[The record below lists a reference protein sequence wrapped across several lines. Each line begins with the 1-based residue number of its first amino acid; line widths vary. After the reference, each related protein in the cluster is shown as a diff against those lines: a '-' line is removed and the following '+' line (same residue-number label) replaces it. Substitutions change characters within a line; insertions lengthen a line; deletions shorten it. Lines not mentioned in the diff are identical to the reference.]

1 MPGGNVASH
10 LATPPTYD
18 PPGQAKC
25 SVRKSAE
32 HPLIVEW
39 PSADRATLEAKA
51 QAGLVAVRYVG
62 CEMEVLHRCKL
73 PGKYG
78 YTGITPKHDSVTI
91 KDADELYANMPVG
104 AAKLEGKLEKTGQ
117 LEVSMTIVGRYEADR
132 TSFTP
137 EQLDGADCD
146 RATHLVSGMTT
157 GAFELS
163 AGASATVGGG
173 ASAFGAGAGGKS
185 RATRETLER
194 DGREE
199 KCETGGGRAGEPPDG
214 CGAVLRLDLVPIE
227 PPKRAKPARE
237 ARAADEG
244 GEGEIA
250 PNLYAEGNLRV
261 AAWCAER
268 TSVLTPLEGLRVVL
282 DGKSEPEKAL
292 KSNVVT
298 TMGTQTVNNR
308 QVPVVMQDVTD
319 VGFVVPPGPH
329 HLSIQAPDCAP
340 VETDV
345 KLSASH
351 ATNVAADM
359 EVSADSLRGPVG
371 APAGF
376 AWLIGGYA
384 MGIPRSLLFKP
395 QVNSIDGIGAS
406 DGSGAKFGGA
416 GLLGFT
422 YEHRYFT
429 MGLLYGVGSG
439 SFSGV
444 VQNRN
449 PAPGESGGPFPFSGS
464 EFQNMVEIRAG
475 ARLPLR
481 YAALAA
487 GGGIGGSMWI
497 GSYHVDTSRAGAS
510 AITDVSL
517 EGGIDLLW
525 HVPLWAAVDLKP
537 FCDWGVQ
544 VGGAYNWQ
552 PTALDGSYAM
562 VHAALLWQPSPSCAR
577 TAGVSVSP

>member
-1 MPGGNVASH
+1 
-10 LATPPTYD
+10 
-18 PPGQAKC
+18 
-25 SVRKSAE
+25 
-32 HPLIVEW
+32 
-39 PSADRATLEAKA
+39 
-51 QAGLVAVRYVG
+51 
-62 CEMEVLHRCKL
+62 MEVLHRCKL

-104 AAKLEGKLEKTGQ
+104 AAKLEGKLEKSGQ

-185 RATRETLER
+185 SSSRETLER

-199 KCETGGGRAGEPPDG
+199 KCEAGGGRAGEPPDG

-227 PPKRAKPARE
+227 PPKRARAARE
-237 ARAADEG
+237 ARAADEPG
-244 GEGEIA
+244 DGDVVA
-250 PNLYAEGNLRV
+250 PNLYSEGNLRV

-268 TSVLTPLEGLRVVL
+268 TSVLTPVDGLRVVL
-282 DGKSEPEKAL
+282 DGKSDPEKPL
-292 KSNVVT
+292 KANIVT

-308 QVPVVMQDVTD
+308 QVPVMVQDVTD
-319 VGFVVPPGPH
+319 IGFVVPPGPH
-329 HLSIQAPDCAP
+329 HLSIQAPDCAS

-345 KLSASH
+345 KLSGTH
-351 ATNVAADM
+351 ATSVAADM
-359 EVSADSLRGPVG
+359 EVSADMLRGPVG

-376 AWLIGGYA
+376 AWLLGGYA
-384 MGIPRSLLFKP
+384 MSIPHSLLYKA
-395 QVNSIDGIGAS
+395 QVTSIDGIGAS
-406 DGSGAKFGGA
+406 DAAGTKFGGA

-429 MGLLYGVGSG
+429 MGILYGVGAG

-444 VQNRN
+444 VFNRN
-449 PAPGESGGPFPFSGS
+449 ATSGELGGPFPFTGS
-464 EFQNMVEIRAG
+464 EFQNMVEIRVG

-487 GGGIGGSMWI
+487 GSGIGGSMWI
-497 GSYHVDTSRAGAS
+497 GSYSVDTSKAPPS
-510 AITDVSL
+510 SITDANV
-517 EGGIDLLW
+517 EGGLDLLW
-525 HVPLWAAVDLKP
+525 HVPLWASVDLKP

-552 PTALDGSYAM
+552 PTGLDGSYAM
-562 VHAALLWQPSPSCAR
+562 LHAALLWQPSPSCAR
-577 TAGVSVSP
+577 TAGVSISP